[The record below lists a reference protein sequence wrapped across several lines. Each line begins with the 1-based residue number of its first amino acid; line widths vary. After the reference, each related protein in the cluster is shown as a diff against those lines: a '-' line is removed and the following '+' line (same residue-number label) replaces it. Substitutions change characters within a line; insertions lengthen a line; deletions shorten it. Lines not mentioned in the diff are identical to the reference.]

1 MMTRGDKVTFNG
13 KAMWIV
19 KSVSISGDVCIYRF
33 VDTKN
38 RRRMVSRYVSPLKLK
53 EWETK

>member
-1 MMTRGDKVTFNG
+1 MTIGDKVTFNG

-19 KSVSISGDVCIYRF
+19 KSVSVSGDVCIYRF

-53 EWETK
+53 EWGK